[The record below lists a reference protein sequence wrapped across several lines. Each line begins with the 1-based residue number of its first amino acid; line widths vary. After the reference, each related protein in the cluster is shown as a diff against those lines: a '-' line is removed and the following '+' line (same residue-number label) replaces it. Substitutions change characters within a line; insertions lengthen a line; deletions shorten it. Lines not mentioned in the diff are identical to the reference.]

1 MQRLLQHRQ
10 QSQQKNKM
18 KAFAIYLILG
28 LVLSQANCGKK
39 KSHANIDI
47 NDCDS
52 IGNYYENGE
61 HYIRRDLFNDDGV
74 IDYNKML
81 ESYKG
86 RNTVCN
92 PLNLEPES
100 KKSN

>member
-1 MQRLLQHRQ
+1 MPFT
-10 QSQQKNKM
+10 S
-18 KAFAIYLILG
+18 YLAWYFSKPI
-28 LVLSQANCGKK
+28 VERE

>member
-1 MQRLLQHRQ
+1 
-10 QSQQKNKM
+10 M
-18 KAFAIYLILG
+18 KAFAFYLLLG
-28 LVLSQANCGKK
+28 LIVMQVNCSKK
-39 KSHANIDI
+39 KSRVEI
-47 NDCDS
+47 NDCDT

-86 RNTVCN
+86 RNTACN
-92 PLNLEPES
+92 PLNL
-100 KKSN
+100 